1 MKLFPTELIEISCLF
16 SSLKMQR
23 GREGVGYF
31 LPYNCPYT
39 IPSLGQQT

>member
-23 GREGVGYF
+23 ERGRVGERESGREGD
-31 LPYNCPYT
+31 
-39 IPSLGQQT
+39 

>member
-23 GREGVGYF
+23 ERGREGEMEIGRE
-31 LPYNCPYT
+31 
-39 IPSLGQQT
+39 GD

>member
-23 GREGVGYF
+23 ERGREGDRERGRWIR
-31 LPYNCPYT
+31 NRN
-39 IPSLGQQT
+39 